1 MITISPAAEAQ
12 IQQARQQSD
21 AEGLALRVAVELKQD
36 GSLHYIMGFD
46 DNKKQGDMVIDAEKA
61 NVVINVA
68 SEPLAKGMKIDFVE
82 LEGRMEFIF
91 INPNDPKQKP
101 PTA

>member
-1 MITISPAAEAQ
+1 MITVTPAALAQ

-21 AEGLALRVAVELKQD
+21 AEGLALRVAVQLKQD
-36 GSLHYIMGFD
+36 GSLHYVMGFD
-46 DNKKQGDMVIDAEKA
+46 DNKKQGDMVVDAEQA
-61 NVVINVA
+61 NVVIDIA

-91 INPNDPKQKP
+91 INPNDPKQKAP
-101 PTA
+101 KA

>member
-1 MITISPAAEAQ
+1 MITVTPAAETQ
-12 IQQARQQSD
+12 IKQSREQSD
-21 AEGLALRVAVELKQD
+21 AEGIALRIAVELKQD
-36 GSLHYIMGFD
+36 GSLHYMMGFD

-61 NVVINVA
+61 NVVVDLA
-68 SEPLAKGMKIDFVE
+68 SEPLVKGMKIDFVE

-101 PTA
+101 LEA

>member
-1 MITISPAAEAQ
+1 MITVSSAAEAQ

-21 AEGLALRVAVELKQD
+21 AEGIALRIAVELKQD
-36 GSLHYIMGFD
+36 GSLHYKMGFD
-46 DNKKQGDMVIDAEKA
+46 EDNKQGDMVIDAETA
-61 NVVINVA
+61 NVVIDVA

-101 PTA
+101 LTA